1 MSKNPLYGANS
12 YDNSAIIQ
20 TLSGL
25 SPVVLS
31 ADTTLDLAKHSVQVG
46 KYIEISA
53 DAKTLTLPAVTI
65 GASFIIVCTAKD
77 GQALLT
83 VSPNANDKF
92 IVDLL
97 GASGTDNKD
106 IILAKASQKENDFV
120 HLMGLNAD
128 GYYIHNISGVW
139 ADQA

>member
-31 ADTTLDLAKHSVQVG
+31 DDTTLDLTKHSVQVG

>member
-31 ADTTLDLAKHSVQVG
+31 DDTTLDLAKHSVQVG
-46 KYIEISA
+46 KYVEISA

-83 VSPNANDKF
+83 VSPDAADKF

-97 GASGTDNKD
+97 GAAGTDNKD

-139 ADQA
+139 SDES

>member
-31 ADTTLDLAKHSVQVG
+31 ADTTLDIAKHSVQVG
-46 KYIEISA
+46 KYVEISA

-83 VSPNANDKF
+83 VSPNASDKF

-97 GASGTDNKD
+97 GAAGTDNKD